1 MAPTGEQP
9 MKSISSILL
18 AVVVLA
24 VLVFGGVSFKAQSLK
39 VSKFEAQGLELNV
52 QGVYPRIK

>member
-1 MAPTGEQP
+1 